1 MDMLLF
7 LREGFVCQDALD
19 NEAEGCFKQCGEGEV
34 IVRDF
39 TGKLQTF
46 FLVLQ
51 QGLVVFLCA

>member
-19 NEAEGCFKQCGEGEV
+19 NEAEGCFKQCAEGEV

-51 QGLVVFLCA
+51 HG